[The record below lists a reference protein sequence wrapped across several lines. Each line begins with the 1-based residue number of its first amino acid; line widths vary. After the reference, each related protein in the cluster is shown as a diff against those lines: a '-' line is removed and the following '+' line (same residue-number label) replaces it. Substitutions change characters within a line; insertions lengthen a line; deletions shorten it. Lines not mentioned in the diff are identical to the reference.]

1 MIKYFQNRFA
11 LSEKGAKDLWRSI
24 AFSTLLNFALRW
36 GVLLSGLTTIAAMM
50 TFMKIVLCR
59 LSSCRTRHGKDL
71 ERIAEEYVETLRLRL
86 CGCCQWWSI

>member
-50 TFMKIVLCR
+50 TFMKIVPVQAIVMPDTPRQGSRKNC
-59 LSSCRTRHGKDL
+59 
-71 ERIAEEYVETLRLRL
+71 
-86 CGCCQWWSI
+86 